1 MRERSERIIMT
12 VPKAHGRTAAAG
24 SIRAQRNTVRQ

>member
-1 MRERSERIIMT
+1 MSERSERIIMT
-12 VPKAHGRTAAAG
+12 VPKAHGRTAAVL